1 MHPETLF
8 NASGKLAMADWALLV
23 LVPRWRWSQRIASPI
38 IPLTLAIAYLV
49 LISGFMSVYT
59 TTCFY

>member
-1 MHPETLF
+1 MHRQT
-8 NASGKLAMADWALLV
+8 GHGDWALLV
-23 LVPRWRWSQRIASPI
+23 FVPHWRWSQRIASPI

-59 TTCFY
+59 TTCF